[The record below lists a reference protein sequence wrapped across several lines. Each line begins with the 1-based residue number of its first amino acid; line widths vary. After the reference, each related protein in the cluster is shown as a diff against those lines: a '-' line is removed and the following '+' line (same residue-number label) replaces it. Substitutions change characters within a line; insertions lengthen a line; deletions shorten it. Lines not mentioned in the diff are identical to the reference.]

1 MRVKK
6 IILLLLVV
14 VLLFIA
20 FENGKGVTAIKYE
33 EIDTTR
39 DYMICKVDTAT
50 ESTYS
55 VLYNNLNIK
64 KIRNVNI
71 KNWYEQLYKFNGY
84 FNDYFS
90 SFLNTYVI
98 YGKFDYNEETHD
110 ILISDFTIR
119 PIDEVKRT
127 EYEEN
132 NKQKSP
138 NYIYRYE
145 YSWIL
150 YIFSDLMRN
159 F

>member
-6 IILLLLVV
+6 IIFLFLVV

-20 FENGKGVTAIKYE
+20 FENGKGVTAIKCE

-39 DYMICKVDTAT
+39 DYMICRIIDAT

-64 KIRNVNI
+64 KIRNVNL
-71 KNWYEQLYKFNGY
+71 KNWYEQIYKFNGY
-84 FNDYFS
+84 FNDCFS
-90 SFLNTYVI
+90 SYLNTYVI
-98 YGKFDYNEETHD
+98 YGKFEYDEETHD
-110 ILISDFTIR
+110 ILISNYTIR
-119 PIDEVKRT
+119 PIGEVKRT